1 MFQSAKYRRTIIVF
15 FEIGLVLL
23 ANYIAFWL
31 RFDGEIPPQYFGL
44 FFRALPIVVAIRAL
58 SFIPFKLYEGLWR
71 YTSIWDLRNI
81 GGAILSSTALIFLIL
96 NPLLGLGYP
105 RSVVI
110 IDSLLLIFFMTGVRL
125 TRRIV
130 REIGIV
136 PRKKGILIYG
146 AGDAGEMVVRDMRN
160 NSFYKMDPIG
170 FVDDDFRKVGLRIHG
185 VPVLGTRKDLKEI
198 MSRSDVEEVLIAM
211 PTASAAELRSI
222 VKALEPYQARIATL
236 PSLRD
241 LLDRKVTVSQI
252 RSLSLE
258 DLLPR
263 APVGLD
269 PVPVR
274 NLIAGK
280 RVVVTGAGG
289 SIGSE
294 LCRQIVKMNPET
306 LILVERHEHSIY
318 TIEQELLNTTACKI
332 VAKIADV
339 TDRKAIR
346 AALAEWQPHLVFH
359 AAAHKHV
366 PLLEANVCEGI
377 TNNVT
382 GTRTMAEESEL
393 AGVERFI
400 LISTD
405 KAVDP
410 ISVMG
415 STKRV
420 SELLLQSLAQKSA
433 TCFNIVR
440 FGNVLGSNG
449 SVVPLF
455 LEQIRKG
462 GPVTVTDPAMRRYF
476 MLVPEAVQL
485 VLHAAALGD
494 SGSLYILDMG
504 EEFKVLE
511 LASNL
516 IRLSGHIP
524 DEDIRIE
531 FIGLRPGEKLRE
543 TLVGADE
550 SSEPSTVEKIQKVW
564 STRAQDGGVLRAQ
577 ISTLEAAAATGDAD
591 AAIAL
596 LSEILPTFRLGYS
609 EPVTAG
615 KLSQAA
621 LS

>member
-1 MFQSAKYRRTIIVF
+1 MLQSSKYRRLIIVC
-15 FEIGLVLL
+15 FELALVVV
-23 ANYIAFWL
+23 ANYLAFWL
-31 RFDGEIPPQYFGL
+31 RFDGNLPTQFLDL
-44 FFRALPIVVAIRAL
+44 FLRSLPLVVAVRAL
-58 SFIPFKLYEGLWR
+58 SFIPFRLYQGLWK

-81 GGAILSSTALIFLIL
+81 AGAVVSSTAAIFVIL
-96 NPLLGLGYP
+96 NPVLKTGYP
-105 RSVVI
+105 RSLII
-110 IDSLLLIFFMTGVRL
+110 IDALLLLLFMSGVRL

-130 REIGIV
+130 KEVGGGGRE
-136 PRKKGILIYG
+136 KGVLIYG

-160 NSFYKMDPIG
+160 NSFYKMDPVG
-170 FVDDDFRKVGLRIHG
+170 FIDDDRRKVGHRIHG
-185 VPVLGTRKDLKEI
+185 VPVLGTRHNLKEI
-198 MSRSDVEEVLIAM
+198 LSRTPVQEVLIAM
-211 PTASAAELRSI
+211 PRASTAELREVVRS
-222 VKALEPYQARIATL
+222 LQPYNVHITTL

-241 LLDRKVTVSQI
+241 LLDGHVTVSQI

-274 NLIAGK
+274 NLIVGR

-294 LCRQIVKMNPET
+294 LCRQILKMNPEV
-306 LILVERHEHSIY
+306 LILIERHEHSIY
-318 TIEQELLNTTACKI
+318 TIEKELAGSTRCKV
-332 VAKIADV
+332 VAKIVDV

-346 AALAEWQPHLVFH
+346 AVFSEWAPNIIFH

-366 PLLEANVCEGI
+366 PLLESNVCEAI
-377 TNNVT
+377 TNNVM
-382 GTRTMAEESEL
+382 GTRIVAEESEA

-400 LISTD
+400 MISTD

-415 STKRV
+415 ATKRV
-420 SELLLQSLAQKSA
+420 GELLLQALAQRSS

-462 GPVTVTDPAMRRYF
+462 GPVTVTDPNMRRYF

-511 LASNL
+511 LATNL

-524 DEDIRIE
+524 DDDIKIE
-531 FIGLRPGEKLRE
+531 FIGLRPGEKLFE
-543 TLVGADE
+543 SLIASDE
-550 SSEPSTVEKIQKVW
+550 SVEPSTVEKIQKVSS
-564 STRAQDGGVLRAQ
+564 STQQDEKFVRAEILKME
-577 ISTLEAAAATGDAD
+577 TAAAAGDSGEVMQVLGGLLPAFQVVVPQPEP
-591 AAIAL
+591 AA
-596 LSEILPTFRLGYS
+596 T
-609 EPVTAG
+609 
-615 KLSQAA
+615 LSQAA
-621 LS
+621 SI